1 MNTKKK
7 SYTYIFEIFIDIF
20 DSILYTW
27 NPVQELFLENDT
39 QTPPPSPKVAKLGF
53 WTQKI
58 RNVME
63 RLQEHFSDFSLI
75 I

>member
-39 QTPPPSPKVAKLGF
+39 QTPPLSKSG
-53 WTQKI
+53 
-58 RNVME
+58 
-63 RLQEHFSDFSLI
+63 
-75 I
+75 